1 MTAKRASILIR
12 VSTEDQVDGSSL
24 ADQERLCRSLI
35 EARGWNFTGRVY
47 ADEGVSGTVEN
58 RPALTEA
65 LRDAAKG
72 EFEVLVALNMTRLSR
87 KLHISAKVID
97 DLAELDVAFV
107 SVQESFI
114 DTTTSAGRAM
124 AGVFSSFAQMDR
136 DAIVE
141 KTARG
146 QRAKGEAGL
155 WPGGHPPFGWRLE
168 GHKRTAQPMPD
179 ERERQVLAEA
189 YRLLVTQRLNA
200 FQVAARLNDA
210 GLKPRKADAW
220 NPESLRRVLANET
233 LATGILVWGAPSS
246 GGLYPRSH
254 KTKVK
259 RDGTPRYGEPI
270 RIELPEPPFTASQ
283 HRAIVR
289 ALASR
294 SNRGKAASPISRPLT
309 GQVFGACGMPY
320 YGVTI
325 KGKAPVMRCTGRRH
339 LAGEAKCTCPQVAWE
354 PLESRVWA
362 AVVGFLSDPARL
374 ETMARQYLE
383 LPAEVGD
390 GAQDATLLAAVERQ
404 IEKLER
410 AQANAARE
418 LLLADNPAPI
428 REALAQVER
437 DLEGLRERREGYQAL
452 ASSAQAKGEAL
463 RDLAALA
470 ERARGNLD
478 RLTEDQ
484 RRQVYEILRVRV
496 QMTGSIKADAHRV
509 AHPEGLSVS
518 GVLDPRLWGEEGRGG
533 GSGGGNGDSGPRP
546 MPSFPTPSNSQVSD
560 DGRGRLRRSARGDH
574 ALGRGAGNPHRPR
587 PSSPDRLMTGGVPDA
602 DATPAHRRWRG
613 DRGAVAA
620 ELALALPAIV
630 LVLLLGAGALV
641 AASRQV
647 ALQDAAADAAR
658 LLGRGEDPAA
668 AARVVHEAIPGAGAA
683 FAPAGDLVCATA
695 TLRVSLGAVISVPLR
710 ASSCALD
717 GGR

>member
-12 VSTEDQVDGSSL
+12 VSTEDQVDGTSL

-35 EARGWNFTGRVY
+35 EARGWGFTGRVY

-179 ERERQVLAEA
+179 ERERQVLIEA
-189 YRLLVTQRLNA
+189 YRQLVTQRLNA

-233 LATGILVWGAPSS
+233 LTSGVLTWGAPSS

-309 GQVFGACGMPY
+309 GQVFGACGRPY

-339 LAGEAKCTCPQVAWE
+339 LAGDTKCTCTQVAWE

-374 ETMARQYLE
+374 EAMARQYLE

-390 GAQDATLLAAVERQ
+390 GTQDVTLLAAVERQ

-428 REALAQVER
+428 REALSQVER
-437 DLEGLRERREGYQAL
+437 DLEGLRERSQGYRAL

-484 RRQVYEILRVRV
+484 RRQVYEILRIRV
-496 QMTGSIKADAHRV
+496 QMTGEIRADAHRV

-546 MPSFPTPSNSQVSD
+546 MPSFSAPSNSQASD
-560 DGRGRLRRSARGDH
+560 DGRCGLRR
-574 ALGRGAGNPHRPR
+574 
-587 PSSPDRLMTGGVPDA
+587 
-602 DATPAHRRWRG
+602 
-613 DRGAVAA
+613 
-620 ELALALPAIV
+620 
-630 LVLLLGAGALV
+630 
-641 AASRQV
+641 
-647 ALQDAAADAAR
+647 AAR
-658 LLGRGEDPAA
+658 RH
-668 AARVVHEAIPGAGAA
+668 HEVG
-683 FAPAGDLVCATA
+683 
-695 TLRVSLGAVISVPLR
+695 
-710 ASSCALD
+710 
-717 GGR
+717 

>member
-1 MTAKRASILIR
+1 MTAKRASVLIR
-12 VSTEDQVDGSSL
+12 VSTEDQVDGTSL

-35 EARGWNFTGRVY
+35 EARGWDFTGRVY
-47 ADEGVSGTVEN
+47 ADEGVSGTVED

-136 DAIVE
+136 DSIVE

-155 WPGGHPPFGWRLE
+155 WPGGHPPFGWRLD
-168 GHKRTAQPMPD
+168 GHKRTAQPVPD
-179 ERERQVLAEA
+179 ERERQVLVEA

-210 GLKPRKADAW
+210 GLKPRYVDVW
-220 NPESLRRVLANET
+220 NPESLRRLLANEALT
-233 LATGILVWGAPSS
+233 TGVLVWGAPTS

-270 RIELPEPPFTASQ
+270 RIELPKPPFTASQ

-339 LAGEAKCTCPQVAWE
+339 NAGDAKCTCTQVAWE
-354 PLESRVWA
+354 PLESRVWS

-374 ETMARQYLE
+374 EAMARQYLE

-437 DLEGLRERREGYQAL
+437 DLEGLRERREGYRAL

-484 RRQVYEILRVRV
+484 RRQVYEILRIRV
-496 QMTGSIKADAHRV
+496 QMTGEIKADAHRV

-518 GVLDPRLWGEEGRGG
+518 GVLDPRLWGEDGRGG

-546 MPSFPTPSNSQVSD
+546 VPSFPAPSNSAMSD
-560 DGRGRLRRSARGDH
+560 D
-574 ALGRGAGNPHRPR
+574 
-587 PSSPDRLMTGGVPDA
+587 
-602 DATPAHRRWRG
+602 RG
-613 DRGAVAA
+613 DRVFGCGRPGVVAEQHGRASAV
-620 ELALALPAIV
+620 ERRDV
-630 LVLLLGAGALV
+630 LHGVP
-641 AASRQV
+641 S
-647 ALQDAAADAAR
+647 
-658 LLGRGEDPAA
+658 
-668 AARVVHEAIPGAGAA
+668 
-683 FAPAGDLVCATA
+683 F
-695 TLRVSLGAVISVPLR
+695 SLGDA
-710 ASSCALD
+710 
-717 GGR
+717 

>member
-1 MTAKRASILIR
+1 MQDLPGAEVLVTTKRASVIIR
-12 VSTEDQVDGSSL
+12 VSTEDQVDGTSL
-24 ADQERLCRSLI
+24 ADQERLCLALI
-35 EARGWNFTGRVY
+35 EARGWKFTGKVY
-47 ADEGVSGTVEN
+47 ADRGVSGTDEN
-58 RPALTEA
+58 RPGLTEA
-65 LRDAAKG
+65 LKDAAKG
-72 EFEVLVALNMTRLSR
+72 NYDVLVALNMTRLSR

-97 DLAELDVAFV
+97 DLANLDVAFV
-107 SVQESFI
+107 SVQEAFI
-114 DTTTSAGRAM
+114 DTSTSAGRGL

-168 GHKRTAQPMPD
+168 GHKRTAHPVRD
-179 ERERQVLAEA
+179 ERERRVLAEA

-210 GLKPRKADAW
+210 GFKPRKADAW

-233 LATGILVWGAPSS
+233 LTSGVLTWGAPSS
-246 GGLYPRSH
+246 GGVYPRSH

-270 RIELPEPPFTASQ
+270 RIELPEPPFSATQ

-339 LAGEAKCTCPQVAWE
+339 LAGNAKCSCTQVAWE

-374 ETMARQYLE
+374 EAMARQYLE

-390 GAQDATLLAAVERQ
+390 GAQDVTLLAAAERQ

-418 LLLADNPAPI
+418 LLLADNPAPT
-428 REALAQVER
+428 A
-437 DLEGLRERREGYQAL
+437 
-452 ASSAQAKGEAL
+452 
-463 RDLAALA
+463 
-470 ERARGNLD
+470 
-478 RLTEDQ
+478 
-484 RRQVYEILRVRV
+484 
-496 QMTGSIKADAHRV
+496 
-509 AHPEGLSVS
+509 
-518 GVLDPRLWGEEGRGG
+518 
-533 GSGGGNGDSGPRP
+533 
-546 MPSFPTPSNSQVSD
+546 
-560 DGRGRLRRSARGDH
+560 RRSR
-574 ALGRGAGNPHRPR
+574 RSN
-587 PSSPDRLMTGGVPDA
+587 
-602 DATPAHRRWRG
+602 ATWKA
-613 DRGAVAA
+613 
-620 ELALALPAIV
+620 
-630 LVLLLGAGALV
+630 
-641 AASRQV
+641 
-647 ALQDAAADAAR
+647 
-658 LLGRGEDPAA
+658 
-668 AARVVHEAIPGAGAA
+668 
-683 FAPAGDLVCATA
+683 
-695 TLRVSLGAVISVPLR
+695 
-710 ASSCALD
+710 
-717 GGR
+717 